1 MSGTSKK
8 VGILTIGT
16 EITSGQITNTNAAW
30 LAEQCIN
37 LRLNV
42 VLHASVSD
50 DEKDIVD
57 LLRWAEER
65 CDILILSGGLGPTRD
80 DLTRNAIASWI
91 NIPLQLDAASWQRI
105 QDRLASFGLKTPES
119 NRQQALFPKG
129 TRILPNKHGTA
140 DAFYFSHTHLNK
152 EVSGYCLPGV
162 PSELHALWSEY
173 LAPELATLTQTDDSL
188 KLLRWHTLGK
198 SEAETAELVESA
210 LEGSHLLTGFR
221 AHFPYIETKVWC
233 WEKDLASKQSYF
245 HAIDQALAPWL
256 VSKNDGDIAREFVEL
271 IPLHQKVI
279 LHDATSDGYLTQRLK
294 KFLVQRATDATS
306 ASVTIKTAFGVL
318 SATPPSAD
326 IWFFALHPIHEDGSW
341 TLEWRFG
348 KRQGKETLQS
358 SYQRRGRER
367 QSMYVAERSLWHW
380 LKVLEG
386 GT

>member
-30 LAEQCIN
+30 LAEQCVN

-80 DLTRNAIASWI
+80 DLTRHAIASWI
-91 NIPLQLDAASWQRI
+91 DAPLQLDAASWQRI
-105 QDRLASFGLKTPES
+105 QDRLAHFGLKTPES
-119 NRQQALFPKG
+119 NRQQAFFPKD
-129 TRILPNKHGTA
+129 TRVLPNQHGTA
-140 DAFYFSHTHLNK
+140 DAFYFSHTYRNK

-173 LAPELATLTQTDDSL
+173 LAPELAALTQTDDCL

-198 SEAETAELVESA
+198 SEAETAELVESV

-233 WEKDLASKQSYF
+233 WEKEFAAKQPYF
-245 HAIDQALAPWL
+245 AAIDRALAPWL
-256 VSKNDGDIAREFVEL
+256 ISKDDGDIAREFVEL
-271 IPLHQKVI
+271 IPIQQKIV
-279 LHDATSDGYLTQRLK
+279 LHDAASDGYLTQRLK
-294 KFLVQRATDATS
+294 KALVQRSTDSKS
-306 ASVTIKTAFGVL
+306 ASVTIKTVFSSL
-318 SATPPSAD
+318 SEMHPSTD
-326 IWFFALHPIHEDGSW
+326 TWFFALHPIEEDGSW
-341 TLEWRFG
+341 TLEWRCG
-348 KRQGKETLQS
+348 NMQGKETLQS
-358 SYQRRGRER
+358 PYQRRGRER

-380 LKVLEG
+380 LKALG
-386 GT
+386 GGK